1 MLRKTL
7 IALTAVAAL
16 GSVALAPTSAS
27 AGGGKFFKHGGA
39 FKHVGVGFGY
49 PGYAFGPSCFYVEKW
64 TPFGIVIKKVC
75 RWY

>member
-7 IALTAVAAL
+7 VALAAVAAL
-16 GSVALAPTSAS
+16 GSLALAPTSAS
-27 AGGGKFFKHGGA
+27 AGGKFFKH
-39 FKHVGVGFGY
+39 KHVGIGFGYPGYY

-64 TPFGIVIKKVC
+64 TPFGIVVKKVC